1 MLNFPL
7 FFRRNYSYKN
17 LRKMKHSKYY
27 EKQNFRYHPKNV
39 ILSLILLS
47 ITALFLAF
55 SFAYVYSR
63 LQKDIP
69 PIQLP
74 TLFFFNTFILLA
86 SSATMWWA
94 KQNYLKDNTEKY
106 QLSLLFTIILSLIFL
121 YAQFIAWSQLFNQ
134 EIFLTSST
142 TTSYLYL
149 ISGLHFLH
157 VIAGLPF
164 LISFLITAIKKMKEP
179 VSVLVYFS
187 DPKKRLDLRL
197 LTIYWHY
204 LDALWIYLVLF
215 FWVNY
220 LLA

>member
-1 MLNFPL
+1 
-7 FFRRNYSYKN
+7 
-17 LRKMKHSKYY
+17 MKHSKYH

-39 ILSLILLS
+39 VLSLILLS

-63 LQKDIP
+63 IQKNIP
-69 PIQLP
+69 PIKLP
-74 TLFFFNTFILLA
+74 ILFFFNTFILLG
-86 SSATMWWA
+86 SSAAIWWA
-94 KQNYLKDNTEKY
+94 KQNYLKDKTEKY
-106 QLSLLFTIILSLIFL
+106 QFALLLTIVLSLIFL
-121 YAQFIAWSQLFNQ
+121 FSQFVAWNQLFRQ

-157 VIAGLPF
+157 VVAGLPF
-164 LISFLITAIKKMKEP
+164 LIGFFINAKRKMKEP

-187 DPKKRLDLRL
+187 DPKKRLNLRL

-215 FWVNY
+215 FGVNY